1 MKFTIAKGYYWSK
14 ELFIEHF
21 RLAVYPENLP
31 KIVQIFPKLPKYLAF
46 CFIRPLTPTDSKQVI
61 LVAISL
67 VVKRFLSA
75 GCKVLL
81 EIS

>member
-1 MKFTIAKGYYWSK
+1 MQSTVVKGYYWSK

-21 RLAVYPENLP
+21 GLAVYPENFS
-31 KIVQIFPKLPKYLAF
+31 KSFPKPKYLTF
-46 CFIRPLTPTDSKQVI
+46 SFIRPLTPNDSKQVI

-75 GCKVLL
+75 GCDVLL
-81 EIS
+81 KTS